1 VISTADGQV
10 FKPTTSGTLVPNG
23 TTGDTF
29 GSQINGV
36 NNPGALNIEMDLPIY
51 PYHTPQ
57 GGSVIRVWGVGLQ
70 MIGQAADLNGMQFQ
84 LSAGMAKGLPLAN
97 PLQYGLIAQGTIYQ
111 AFGNWEDTNQ
121 TLDLIV
127 NPTIDL
133 ESDGGMAFNWEPG
146 QSLSTAIATSLQ
158 QAFPSYTSTI
168 NISSSL
174 QAPNSAPQ
182 IGVYTSLS
190 AFAQYLNDLTQEA
203 GRSALGED
211 YQGVSIAISGKTLNV
226 FDGTVASP
234 KPITQLAFSDLIGQ
248 PTWIG
253 AAQITVKCVMRYDLQ
268 VGDQFKFPTGVATP
282 YALTTADA
290 AYPNAPARSKTIFQG
305 AFQITEAHF
314 YGNFRQPDG
323 QSWNTTYVAIP
334 LGS

>member
-1 VISTADGQV
+1 MRRYSLVISTPAGQV
-10 FKPTTSGTLVPNG
+10 FKPTTSGTLVPN
-23 TTGDTF
+23 
-29 GSQINGV
+29 
-36 NNPGALNIEMDLPIY
+36 ALDIEIDMPIY
-51 PYHTPQ
+51 QYHTPQ
-57 GGSVIRVWGVGLQ
+57 GGSVITVWGVGLP
-70 MIGQAADLNGMQFQ
+70 MIGQATDLNGMQFQ

-121 TLDLIV
+121 TLNLIV

-133 ESDGGMAFNWEPG
+133 ENDGGMAFDWEPG
-146 QSLSTAIATSLQ
+146 SSLSAALATSFRG
-158 QAFPSYTSTI
+158 AFPTYTTNI

-174 QAPNSAPQ
+174 QAPNGAPQ
-182 IGVYTSLS
+182 GGGYTSLS
-190 AFAQYLNDLTQEA
+190 AFAQHLNEITQTA
-203 GRSALGED
+203 GQSALGDD
-211 YQGVSIAISGKTLNV
+211 YPGVSIAIVGKTINI
-226 FDGTVASP
+226 FDGTVAST

-268 VGDQFKFPTGVATP
+268 IGDQFKFPTGVATP
-282 YALTTADA
+282 YALTTTDA
-290 AYPNAPARSKTIFQG
+290 AYPNVPSRSKTIFQG

-314 YGNFRQPDG
+314 YGRFRQSDG

-334 LGS
+334 LGN